1 MQWPVVIAV
10 ALTVVLAGFVHGALG
25 LGFPLVATPLIA
37 VFLDVRVAILITLL
51 PTAAVN
57 IASIWTAKPS
67 LVVLRRY
74 SPLAIAS
81 LVGSVIGS
89 MVLTMSSA
97 EPFKLLLAL
106 LILLFLYSNQHG
118 SHGREWFVVNPV
130 WAVVIIG
137 LLGGFS
143 AGTTNVMVAILI
155 MYFLALEI
163 ERREMVSAMN
173 LCFLIGK
180 LSQIAVFAAAGLV
193 DMQLVLM
200 TTPLAALAL
209 SALWVGQKVSANIPQ
224 EKYRRL
230 LRYLLAVLA
239 TVLLLQ
245 FFSVYFLQ

>member
-1 MQWPVVIAV
+1 
-10 ALTVVLAGFVHGALG
+10 
-25 LGFPLVATPLIA
+25 
-37 VFLDVRVAILITLL
+37 
-51 PTAAVN
+51 
-57 IASIWTAKPS
+57 
-67 LVVLRRY
+67 
-74 SPLAIAS
+74 
-81 LVGSVIGS
+81 
-89 MVLTMSSA
+89 
-97 EPFKLLLAL
+97 
-106 LILLFLYSNQHG
+106 
-118 SHGREWFVVNPV
+118 
-130 WAVVIIG
+130 
-137 LLGGFS
+137 
-143 AGTTNVMVAILI
+143 

-200 TTPLAALAL
+200 TTPLAVLAL